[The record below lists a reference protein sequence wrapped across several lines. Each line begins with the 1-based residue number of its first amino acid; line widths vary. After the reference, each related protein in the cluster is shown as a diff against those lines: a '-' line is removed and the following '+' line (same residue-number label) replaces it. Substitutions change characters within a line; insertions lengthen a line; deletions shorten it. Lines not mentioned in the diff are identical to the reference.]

1 MENLLSFKET
11 MTKEGILI
19 SFNGSF
25 SNSII
30 EEIGRAIRTYLQ
42 EEKLSGGIISDVFS
56 VYIEQTQNIRNYI
69 QLSEMTNTVFGEA
82 IVTIAK
88 KDGYYTISSGNSI
101 KKTDVKPLTEYLE
114 KLNGLDKKELR
125 KLYKEQ
131 LRKPANPKARSA
143 GLGLIDIARKASEK
157 IRFQFQ
163 QQNEQYDFFNLF
175 VTVKGGE

>member
-1 MENLLSFKET
+1 MDNMLDFKESL
-11 MTKEGILI
+11 TKEGILI

-30 EEIGRAIRTYLQ
+30 EEIGRAIRTYLH

-69 QLSEMTNTVFGEA
+69 ELNGMNNTVHGEA
-82 IVTIAK
+82 VVIIAK
-88 KDGYYTISSGNSI
+88 KNGYYTISSGNSV
-101 KKTDVKPLTEYLE
+101 KKDDVKQLTVYLN

-125 KLYKEQ
+125 QLYKEQ
-131 LRKPANPKARSA
+131 MRKPANPESRSA
-143 GLGLIDIARKASEK
+143 GLGLIDIARKASDK
-157 IRFQFQ
+157 IRYQFQ
-163 QQNEQYDFFNLF
+163 NRDENYDFFNMF

>member
-1 MENLLSFKET
+1 MEDLLNFKET
-11 MTKEGILI
+11 LNQKGILI

-69 QLSEMTNTVFGEA
+69 ELNDMVNTTTGEA
-82 IVTIAK
+82 VVIIAK

-101 KKTDVKPLTEYLE
+101 KKDDAKELADYLE
-114 KLNGLDKKELR
+114 KLNSLDKKELR
-125 KLYKEQ
+125 IMYKEQ
-131 LRKPANPKARSA
+131 LKKPAQPESRSA
-143 GLGLIDIARKASEK
+143 GLGLIEITRKASEK
-157 IRFQFQ
+157 IQYQFQ
-163 QQNEQYDFFNLF
+163 NQNESFDFFNLF

>member
-1 MENLLSFKET
+1 MDNLLAFKESL
-11 MTKEGILI
+11 TKEGILI

-69 QLSEMTNTVFGEA
+69 ELNGMIDTPNGEA
-82 IVTIAK
+82 VVIIAK
-88 KDGYYTISSGNSI
+88 KKGYYIISSGNSV
-101 KKTDVKPLTEYLE
+101 KKDDVKKLADYLNQ
-114 KLNGLDKKELR
+114 LNSLDKKELR

-131 LRKPANPKARSA
+131 LRKPANPQARSA
-143 GLGLIDIARKASEK
+143 GLGLIDIARKASEN
-157 IRFQFQ
+157 IRYDFQ
-163 QQNEQYDFFNLF
+163 NKDAEYDFFNMS

>member
-1 MENLLSFKET
+1 MEDLLRFKET
-11 MTKEGILI
+11 LAQEGILI

-42 EEKLSGGIISDVFS
+42 EEKLSGGVISDVFS

-69 QLSEMTNTVFGEA
+69 ELNGMANTPAGEA
-82 IVTIAK
+82 VVTIAK
-88 KDGYYTISSGNSI
+88 KNGYYTISSGNSV
-101 KKTDVKPLTEYLE
+101 KKEDVQKLTDYLE
-114 KLNGLDKKELR
+114 RLNSLDKKELR

-131 LRKPANPKARSA
+131 LRKPANPEARSA
-143 GLGLIDIARKASEK
+143 GLGLIEIARKASEK
-157 IRFQFQ
+157 MQYQFQ
-163 QQNEQYDFFNLF
+163 NQNAAYDFFNLF

>member
-1 MENLLSFKET
+1 MEDLLRFKET
-11 MTKEGILI
+11 LTQEGILI

-69 QLSEMTNTVFGEA
+69 ELNGMANTSAGEA
-82 IVTIAK
+82 VVTIAK
-88 KDGYYTISSGNSI
+88 KNGYYTISSGNSV
-101 KKTDVKPLTEYLE
+101 KKDDVQKLANYLE
-114 KLNGLDKKELR
+114 ELNSLDKKELR

-131 LRKPANPKARSA
+131 LRKPAQPEARSA
-143 GLGLIDIARKASEK
+143 GLGLIEIARKASEK
-157 IRFQFQ
+157 MQYQFQ
-163 QQNEQYDFFNLF
+163 NQNDAYDFFNLF

>member
-1 MENLLSFKET
+1 MENLLNFKES
-11 MTKEGILI
+11 MTKKGILI

-56 VYIEQTQNIRNYI
+56 VYIEQTQNIRNY
-69 QLSEMTNTVFGEA
+69 LELNEMTNSPFGEA

-88 KDGYYTISSGNSI
+88 KAGYYTISSGNSI
-101 KKTDVKPLTEYLE
+101 KKEDVKELTDYLE

-131 LRKPANPKARSA
+131 LRKPANRESRSA

-157 IRFQFQ
+157 IGFQFQ
-163 QQNEQYDFFNLF
+163 NQGEDYFFFNLF

>member
-1 MENLLSFKET
+1 MEDLLKFKET
-11 MTKEGILI
+11 LTQKGILI

-69 QLSEMTNTVFGEA
+69 ELNDMTNTLAGEA
-82 IVTIAK
+82 VVTIAK
-88 KDGYYTISSGNSI
+88 KNGYYTISSGNSV
-101 KKTDVKPLTEYLE
+101 KKDDVKKLADYLE
-114 KLNGLDKKELR
+114 KLNSLDKKELR

-131 LRKPANPKARSA
+131 LRKPAHPETRSA
-143 GLGLIDIARKASEK
+143 GLGLIEIARKASEK
-157 IRFQFQ
+157 MQYQFQ
-163 QQNEQYDFFNLF
+163 NQNKTYDFFNLF

>member
-1 MENLLSFKET
+1 MENLLSFKES

-19 SFNGSF
+19 SFNGCF

-42 EEKLSGGIISDVFS
+42 EEKLSGGIITDVFA
-56 VYIEQTQNIRNYI
+56 VYIEQTQNIRNY
-69 QLSEMTNTVFGEA
+69 LELNDMTNGYAGTA

-88 KDGYYTISSGNSI
+88 KNGYYTISSGNSV
-101 KKTDVKPLTEYLE
+101 KKSDGERLSDYLD
-114 KLNGLDKKELR
+114 KLNSLDKKQLR
-125 KLYKEQ
+125 QLYKEQ
-131 LRKPANPKARSA
+131 LRKPANRESRSA

-157 IRFQFQ
+157 IRYQFQ
-163 QQNEQYDFFNLF
+163 NQDKEYDFFNLF